1 MNWMDYIEE
10 TWADMVEYVDSN
22 LIDIYVDFKDVDEI
36 LDAWYGEDY
45 ISMSNDISGN
55 LNGSYTYSRAE
66 ARNNLIGNVL
76 ISEEFW
82 DYVNEFDL
90 AKNIADFLAA
100 HDYEA
105 VDVIVRMAAIQAN
118 ESDLKR
124 YILQEVSKQ
133 KH

>member
-10 TWADMVEYVDSN
+10 TWAAMVEYVDAN
-22 LIDIYVDFKDVDEI
+22 LIDIYADFEDVDEI
-36 LDAWYGEDY
+36 LDAWYGDDY

-55 LNGSYTYSRAE
+55 LNGSYTFSRVE
-66 ARNNLIGNVL
+66 ARNNLIGDAL
-76 ISEEFW
+76 TSQEFW
-82 DYVNEFDL
+82 DYVHEFDL
-90 AKNIADFLAA
+90 AKSIADFLSA

-124 YILQEVSKQ
+124 YILQEVSKK

>member
-1 MNWMDYIEE
+1 MNWMDYIDE
-10 TWADMVEYVDSN
+10 TWTDMVEYVDRN
-22 LIDIYVDFKDVDEI
+22 LIDIYADFEDVDEI

-55 LNGSYTYSRAE
+55 LNGSYTYSCAE

-124 YILQEVSKQ
+124 YILQEVSKK